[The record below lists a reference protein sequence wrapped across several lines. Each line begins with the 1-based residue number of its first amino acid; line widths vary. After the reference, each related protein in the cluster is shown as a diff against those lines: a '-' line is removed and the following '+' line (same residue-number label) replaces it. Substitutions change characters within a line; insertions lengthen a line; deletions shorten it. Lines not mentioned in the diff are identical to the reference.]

1 MTTKG
6 KSPSESAVEQNV
18 YKIFP
23 NDLNSEYT
31 VFGGLVMGL
40 CDRTA
45 LIVAERHSGK
55 SCVTA
60 AVDSLEFVAPARS
73 GETLVVKAAINR
85 AWRSS
90 MEIGVH
96 VAAENSFRGDTR
108 HVVSAYLTFVALDKK
123 GSPKPVPAVLPETD
137 VERRRFEAA
146 GERRNARLE
155 LRGAKVSGRK

>member
-1 MTTKG
+1 MTATG
-6 KSPSESAVEQNV
+6 KQPSESAVEQNV

-45 LIVAERHSGK
+45 LIVAERHSRH

-60 AVDSLEFVAPARS
+60 AVDSFNFLAPAHS

-90 MEIGVH
+90 MEIGVY
-96 VAAENSFRGDTR
+96 VAAEDSFRGNTR
-108 HVVSAYLTFVALDKK
+108 HVVSAYLTFVALDKN
-123 GSPKPVPAVLPETD
+123 GSPIPVPPVLPETE

-146 GERRNARLE
+146 EERRDARLE
-155 LRGAKVSGRK
+155 MRAATRR

>member
-1 MTTKG
+1 MTLTG
-6 KSPSESAVEQNV
+6 KPPSESAVEQNV
-18 YKIFP
+18 YKVFP

-45 LIVAERHSGK
+45 LIVAERHSGH

-60 AVDSLEFVAPARS
+60 AVDSLNFLAPAHS
-73 GETLVVKAAINR
+73 GETLILKAAVNR

-96 VAAENSFRGDTR
+96 VVAENSFNGDTR
-108 HVVSAYLTFVALDKK
+108 HVVSAYLTFVALGKD
-123 GSPKPVPAVLPETD
+123 GSPTEVPTVQPESD
-137 VERRRFEAA
+137 DERRRFEAA
-146 GERRNARLE
+146 EQRRNTRL
-155 LRGAKVSGRK
+155 SGRTKLNT

>member
-1 MTTKG
+1 M
-6 KSPSESAVEQNV
+6 EQNV

-45 LIVAERHSGK
+45 LIVAERHSGHA
-55 SCVTA
+55 CVTA
-60 AVDSLEFVAPARS
+60 AVDSLDFLAPAHS
-73 GETLVVKAAINR
+73 GETLVLKAAVNR

-96 VAAENSFRGDTR
+96 VAAENSFRGDAR
-108 HVVSAYLTFVALDKK
+108 HVVSAYLTFVALDKN
-123 GSPKPVPAVLPETD
+123 GAPRPVPAVLPETD
-137 VERRRFEAA
+137 EERRRYQEAE
-146 GERRNARLE
+146 ERRDARLKMRE
-155 LRGAKVSGRK
+155 ARKR

>member
-1 MTTKG
+1 MITNG
-6 KSPSESAVEQNV
+6 KRPSESAVDQNL

-45 LIVAERHSGK
+45 LIVAERHSGHA
-55 SCVTA
+55 CVTA
-60 AVDSLEFVAPARS
+60 AVDSLNFLAPAHS

-90 MEIGVH
+90 MEIGVY
-96 VAAENSFRGDTR
+96 VAAENSFSGDTR
-108 HVVSAYLTFVALDKK
+108 HVVSAYLTFVALDEN

-137 VERRRFEAA
+137 VERRRFAAAEA
-146 GERRNARLE
+146 RRAARLE
-155 LRGAKVSGRK
+155 MRGASKR

>member
-1 MTTKG
+1 MTAKG
-6 KSPSESAVEQNV
+6 KRPSASAVEQNV

-45 LIVAERHSGK
+45 LIVAERHSGHA
-55 SCVTA
+55 CVTA
-60 AVDSLEFVAPARS
+60 AVDSLDFLAPAHS
-73 GETLVVKAAINR
+73 GETLVLKAAINR

-90 MEIGVH
+90 MEIGVNG
-96 VAAENSFRGDTR
+96 AAENSFLGDTR
-108 HVVSAYLTFVALDKK
+108 HVVSAYLTFVALDEN
-123 GSPKPVPAVLPETD
+123 GSPIPVPPVLPETE

-146 GERRNARLE
+146 EERREARLE
-155 LRGAKVSGRK
+155 MRDARKRF